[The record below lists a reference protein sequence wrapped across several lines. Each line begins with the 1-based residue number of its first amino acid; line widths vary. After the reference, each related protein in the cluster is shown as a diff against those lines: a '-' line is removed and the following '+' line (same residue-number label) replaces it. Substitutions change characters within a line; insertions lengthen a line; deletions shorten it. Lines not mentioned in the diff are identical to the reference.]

1 MKHYFDI
8 NIATKYGMLEAVL
21 LENIHYW
28 TEKNRTEGRNFYDGK
43 YWTYNSVKKFAELF
57 PYASE
62 NQIKYALKNLREEGI
77 VEVGNYNQHKM
88 DKTLWYSL
96 TEKGECLFLSNSS
109 DDCKESRLQEYV
121 LCETDDIDASSSVV
135 DNSVDNFSDSV
146 DQNERLDKI
155 ESSNRQIYPIEST
168 KSHNRKENFIQAIP
182 YINTDNNNTNINP
195 NIDPYISYNF
205 IYNDKTMDLM
215 RTTEGRTYSTE
226 IKHDYTQR
234 ESYSSNSRSMSR
246 NRNTSRVVFDRPESK
261 YKSKNK
267 FLHFEQHEY
276 TKSDIDMFEMAILR
290 KQERMLC

>member
-1 MKHYFDI
+1 MKHCFDI
-8 NIATKYGMLEAVL
+8 EIATKYGMLEAVL

-28 TEKNRTEGRNFYDGK
+28 IEKNKEDGRNFYDGK

-62 NQIKYALKNLREEGI
+62 NQIKYALKNIREEGI
-77 VEVGNYNQHKM
+77 IEVGNYNQHKM

-96 TEKGECLFLSNSS
+96 TEKGERLFLSYSS
-109 DDCKESRLQEYV
+109 DDCKEDRLQDDV
-121 LCETDDIDASSSVV
+121 LGEPDDIDASSIVV

-146 DQNERLDKI
+146 AQNERLDKV

-168 KSHNRKENFIQAIP
+168 KSHNRKENFTKAIP
-182 YINTDNNNTNINP
+182 YINTDSNNTDIKS
-195 NIDPYISYNF
+195 NIDPYISYSF

-226 IKHDYTQR
+226 IKHDYTPR
-234 ESYSSNSRSMSR
+234 ESYSANSMSMSR
-246 NRNTSRVVFDRPESK
+246 NRDTSRSVFDIPESK

-267 FLHFEQHEY
+267 FLQFEQHEY